1 MRESITRGI
10 HLAQINWSMIQI
22 VFDALMGLFDCV
34 HIYRLHLS
42 WLSGIPKMSN
52 ENLRGG
58 GGRERGEREVDRG
71 EGREGRGERT
81 GERGERG
88 EGRGESRK
96 GNERRHTI

>member
-1 MRESITRGI
+1 MRESVTRGI

-52 ENLRGG
+52 ENLRGRREG
-58 GGRERGEREVDRG
+58 EGREGSGQRGGERG
-71 EGREGRGERT
+71 EGREERRERGGGRG
-81 GERGERG
+81 
-88 EGRGESRK
+88 GRGESRK